1 MAAIESS
8 LILLHLPREF
18 YLMDKMLVWT
28 SVRTTY
34 KMEKKYS
41 VKSRFGCITQKTVLV
56 LSSWNS
62 LLHT

>member
-34 KMEKKYS
+34 KMEKKN
-41 VKSRFGCITQKTVLV
+41 T
-56 LSSWNS
+56 
-62 LLHT
+62 LLRVDLDV